1 MRFLSFII
9 SFIIGISFSGAAY
22 AQYSWDWIAGGTGG
36 SEGWAVCTDPW
47 GNVFGLGYPYG
58 TSVRFGSVT
67 LTGFGTSTAA
77 AAIVVKYDASGNL
90 IWAHSTQN
98 ATAHPIGIAADA
110 AGDLYLLGTY
120 SSPTLSIETTT
131 ITNPTSTGNE
141 SFLAKFS
148 PSGNVD
154 WMINVAPTQSFFYSG
169 HGGVATNGT
178 DVYVTSIF
186 YNPAITIGTYTL
198 TNADP
203 SGNSADI
210 FLTKIDGSG
219 NVIWAKS
226 AGGSA
231 DDNPYSI
238 AVTPAANIYITG
250 SYVSP
255 SLTFGSTTITNSAT
269 SNIFLVKYDGSG
281 NALWAKTAGNGHE
294 DAYNV
299 TSDANE
305 DAYITGY
312 FLGTLSFGSVSLN
325 NTTALYDVYL
335 AKYTSAGNAAWAK
348 QISGTGNMFGYG
360 VAVDPCNNVWI
371 SGSMGSQGAVTA
383 ASITIDGNNLTAPAG
398 SWDPMFIAGYT
409 GAGTYI
415 TSQALPTGGDDMNG
429 ICTDG
434 VGNIFI
440 GGDVA
445 ISPVTLGGTT
455 LIDSGGENLFVA
467 KFGLTTQKDTTSE
480 YVSACVAEQLYA
492 PSGYTTYLWSNGS
505 TDSTATFDSAG
516 TYWVKVTG
524 GCNSPVAL
532 YSYTVTDSIDCNSCA
547 KALFVPNAFTPNGDG
562 QDDFFYP
569 RSGGGIALIKS
580 FRVYNRWG
588 SLLFE
593 RSNIMPN
600 DASNAWDGTYQGDK
614 PLPDVYVWVVD
625 ALCENGK
632 TINKK
637 GSITVIR

>member
-58 TSVRFGSVT
+58 ASVRFGPVT
-67 LTGFGTSTAA
+67 LTGFGGA
-77 AAIVVKYDASGNL
+77 AAIVVKYDAAGNL

-98 ATAHPIGIAADA
+98 ANAQPICIAADA
-110 AGDLYLLGTY
+110 AGDLYLLGYYT
-120 SSPTLSIETTT
+120 SPTLSIEATT
-131 ITNPTSTGNE
+131 ITNPVSPGHE

-148 PSGNVD
+148 PSGSVD
-154 WMINVAPTQSFFYSG
+154 WMINVTTTSNTSFYG
-169 HGGVATNGT
+169 LGGVATKGP
-178 DVYVTSIF
+178 DVYVTSTF
-186 YNPAITIGTYTL
+186 SAPVVTVGTYTL

-203 SGNSADI
+203 SGNTSDI

-226 AGGSA
+226 AGGNA
-231 DDNPYSI
+231 DDFPYSI
-238 AVTPAANIYITG
+238 AVTPFDNIYIIG
-250 SYVSP
+250 SYKSP
-255 SLTFGSTTITNSAT
+255 TLAFGSTTITNSAA
-269 SNIFLVKYDGSG
+269 SNIFLAKYDGSG

-371 SGSMGSQGAVTA
+371 SGSMGSGATT
-383 ASITIDGNNLTAPAG
+383 ITIDGNNLSAPAG
-398 SWDPMFIAGYT
+398 SFDPMFIAGYS
-409 GAGTYI
+409 GVGTYI

-445 ISPVTLGGTT
+445 ISPVTLGSTT
-455 LIDSGGENLFVA
+455 LFDTGGENLFVA

-480 YVSACVAEQLYA
+480 YVTACVAEQLYA
-492 PSGYTTYLWSNGS
+492 PTGYTTYLWSNGS

-532 YSYTVTDSIDCNSCA
+532 YSYTVTDGVGCNSCA

-562 QDDFFYP
+562 QDDVFYP

-593 RSNIMPN
+593 KSNIMPN

>member
-9 SFIIGISFSGAAY
+9 SFIIGISFSGVAY

-58 TSVRFGSVT
+58 ASVQFGTVT
-67 LTGFGTSTAA
+67 LTGFGGN

-90 IWAHSTQN
+90 VWAHSTQN
-98 ATAHPIGIAADA
+98 ADAHPIGIAADA

-120 SSPTLSIETTT
+120 SSATLSIETAT
-131 ITNPTSTGNE
+131 ITNPTSIGNGV
-141 SFLAKFS
+141 FLAKFS
-148 PSGNVD
+148 PTGSVD
-154 WMINVAPTQSFFYSG
+154 WLINVTILNSG
-169 HGGVATNGT
+169 FSYMLGGVAANGT
-178 DVYVTSIF
+178 DVYVTSTF
-186 YNPAITIGTYTL
+186 NAPSITVGTYTL
-198 TNADP
+198 TNTDP

-210 FLTKIDGSG
+210 FLTKIDGAG
-219 NVIWAKS
+219 NIIWAKS
-226 AGGSA
+226 AGGSS
-231 DDNPYSI
+231 DDFPYSI
-238 AVTPAANIYITG
+238 AVTPSANIYITG
-250 SYVSP
+250 NYHSP
-255 SLTFGSTTITNSAT
+255 TLTFGSTTITNSAANN
-269 SNIFLVKYDGSG
+269 NIFLAKYDASG
-281 NALWAKTAGNGHE
+281 NVLWAKTAGNGNE
-294 DAYNV
+294 DAYSV
-299 TSDANE
+299 ATDVNE
-305 DAYITGY
+305 DAYITGFFY
-312 FLGTLSFGSVSLN
+312 NETLSFGSVSVN
-325 NTTALYDVYL
+325 NTTTINDVYL
-335 AKYTSAGNAAWAK
+335 AKYAAAGNAVWAK
-348 QISGTGNMFGYG
+348 EISGTSYLRGFG

-371 SGSMGSQGAVTA
+371 SGSMGSQGAGTS
-383 ASITIDGNNLTAPAG
+383 ASITIDGNNLTAPAA
-398 SWDPMFIAGYT
+398 SADPMFIAGYT

-415 TSQALPTGGDDMNG
+415 TSQALPTGGDDLNG
-429 ICTDG
+429 ICSDG

-445 ISPVTLGGTT
+445 ISPVTLGSTT

-467 KFGLTTQKDTTSE
+467 KFGLTTQKDTTNE

-524 GCNSPVAL
+524 GCNNPVAL
-532 YSYTVTDSIDCNSCA
+532 YSYTVTDGVGCNSCA
-547 KALFVPNAFTPNGDG
+547 NALFVPNAFTPNGDA
-562 QDDFFYP
+562 QDDVFYP
-569 RSGGGIALIKS
+569 RSGGGISLIKS
-580 FRVYNRWG
+580 FRIYNRWG
-588 SLLFE
+588 QLLFE

-600 DASNAWDGTYQGDK
+600 DASNAWDGTYQNNK
-614 PLPDVYVWVVD
+614 QLPDVYVWVVD